1 MSKDVPPFYTIM
13 EYFSTSFKLKLEII
27 EISKKLLLRL
37 ENSFE
42 IKFSS
47 FVARL
52 SFYSENFVA
61 KS

>member
-1 MSKDVPPFYTIM
+1 MSKDVPSFYTIM
-13 EYFSTSFKLKLEII
+13 KYFSTLFKLKLEII

-42 IKFSS
+42 RKFSS
-47 FVARL
+47 FVARF

>member
-13 EYFSTSFKLKLEII
+13 GYFSTSFKLKLEII

-47 FVARL
+47 FVARF
-52 SFYSENFVA
+52 SFYFENFVA

>member
-27 EISKKLLLRL
+27 EKKLLLRL

-47 FVARL
+47 FVARF
-52 SFYSENFVA
+52 SFHSENFVA